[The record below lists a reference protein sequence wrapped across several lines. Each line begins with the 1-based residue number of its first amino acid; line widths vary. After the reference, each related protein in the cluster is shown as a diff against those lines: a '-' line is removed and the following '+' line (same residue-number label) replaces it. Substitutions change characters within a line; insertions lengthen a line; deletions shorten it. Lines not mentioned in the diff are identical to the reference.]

1 MKLVGLK
8 PVVIL
13 SLGLLLVQ
21 SSAWSMTIQIGAG
34 GAELIKRG
42 DQWRF
47 FRGVTA
53 PSTPADA
60 WRGID
65 FGDSGWELDESGFG
79 YGDGDDETILDNMQ
93 NNYWTVYIRKQFTV
107 SPVPTGQVLE
117 LLIDYDDGFVA
128 YLNGN
133 RVEYQHIRD
142 QDVDGI
148 NYQTPATSHEANHQT
163 GQLDVFPLGLAED
176 FLKDGKNVLAIE
188 GHNATLDST
197 DFSLIPALRTRS
209 STVKNDN
216 TWIMMTNTI
225 SLTVTT
231 SAPGVVSVTTDGAP
245 ADYNSVDQTWE
256 GQASVSPGLNTIV
269 VEALDAGAGVVDSGT
284 AEVIYVPA
292 QNVFAGQ
299 LPENATWSGHVIIK
313 DDLVVPAGVVLTIE
327 PGTVVLIADGVIVTV
342 NGRVLAN
349 GTDAE
354 PIQFTHYGDDTAW
367 GRIMFI
373 NAEDS
378 RLAHC
383 IIEYAD
389 CEGDHKDYYDNDCDD
404 ETPPLPRTYHEA
416 VVSLASHL
424 DIEACVFQN
433 LPASSG
439 SKEGDAIA
447 IVSDDPQFPGE
458 ASANVLNC
466 RFLSIGAGVHT
477 RYSYVLVEDCFFT
490 DHHGDNDDVDLYGE
504 STPVPM
510 IRNNLFLDSKDDYIN
525 PTRCSAIFIGNVV
538 IGGDQ
543 TDSGVVLRDRCSPV
557 MINNLIYNCNSAG
570 IAVQNQCD
578 ALLINNTIVDC
589 GAGIKFWDHTERW
602 VHPYCLYPGS
612 GKATVINCII
622 WDCPTSF
629 DLDDSPYT
637 GDLGSH
643 ATVLYCDVEGG
654 QGTASVSTNSTL
666 VWGAGNINIDPQFA
680 STSSHDLHLKSQAGR
695 WNPATESWVTDGVT
709 SPCIDAGTSY
719 LVDDPKYRYSGLI
732 DWRGEL
738 WPHGAKINMGAYG
751 GTAQASMSSDSG
763 KGNVADVDY
772 DGSVGLS
779 DYARLAQWWRMERT
793 LLAEDLDR
801 NGVVDFRDVL
811 LMGQEWTWQEEP

>member
-34 GAELIKRG
+34 GVELIKRG

-65 FGDSGWELDESGFG
+65 FGDSGWELGESGFG
-79 YGDGDDETILDNMQ
+79 YGDGDDETILDDMK

-107 SPVPTGQVLE
+107 SPIPTGQIVE

-128 YLNGN
+128 YLNGD

-142 QDVDGI
+142 EDVDDI
-148 NYQTPATSHEANHQT
+148 DYQTAATSHEANHQT
-163 GQLDVFPLGLAED
+163 GEFDVFPLGLAED
-176 FLKDGKNVLAIE
+176 LLKDGKNVLAIE

-216 TWIMMTNTI
+216 TWIVTTNTI

-231 SAPGVVSVTTDGAP
+231 NAPGVVSVTTDGAP
-245 ADYNSVDQTWE
+245 ADFNPGDGTWTGE
-256 GQASVSPGLNTIV
+256 VSLLPGLNTIT
-269 VEALDAGAGVVDSGT
+269 VEARDAGANLVDSGS
-284 AEVIYVPA
+284 AQIVYVPPA
-292 QNVFAGQ
+292 NHAAGE
-299 LPENATWSGHVIIK
+299 LTEDTTWSGAVIV
-313 DDLVVPAGVVLTIE
+313 DETVVVPDGRILTIE
-327 PGTVVLIADGVIVTV
+327 PGTVVLMEDANSLIVH
-342 NGRVLAN
+342 GQLLAN
-349 GTDAE
+349 GTESE
-354 PIQFTHYGDDTAW
+354 PIRLTHYGDGTAW
-367 GRIMFI
+367 KQIMFVE
-373 NAEDS
+373 AADS

-383 IIEYAD
+383 IIEYSA
-389 CEGDHKDYYDNDCDD
+389 CEGDHKDYYDNDCNPA
-404 ETPPLPRTYHEA
+404 TLPPARVYHEA
-416 VVSLASHL
+416 IVALASHL
-424 DIEACVFQN
+424 DIEGCTFQH
-433 LPASSG
+433 LLGG
-439 SKEGDAIA
+439 STNAEGDAIA
-447 IVSDDPQFPGE
+447 IISDDPELPGN
-458 ASANVLNC
+458 ASANIRNC
-466 RFLSIGAGVHT
+466 QFLSIGQGVHT
-477 RYSYVLVEDCFFT
+477 RYAYILVEDCYFT
-490 DHHGDNDDVDLYGE
+490 DKTGDNDHVDLVGE
-504 STPVPM
+504 STPAPL
-510 IRNNLFLDSKDDYIN
+510 IRNNLFTDSYDDMVH
-525 PTRCSAIFIGNVV
+525 PTACSAIIVGNV
-538 IGGDQ
+538 IWGCNDH
-543 TDSGVVLRDRCSPV
+543 GVVLRDKCYPV
-557 MINNLIYNCNSAG
+557 VMNNLIYDCSAGG

-578 ALLINNTIVDC
+578 ALLINNTIVNC
-589 GAGIKFWDHTERW
+589 GRGIRFFDHTGRW
-602 VHPYCLYPGS
+602 GPPYCLTPGS
-612 GKATVINCII
+612 GKATVVNSII

-629 DLDDSPYT
+629 ELADSPYT
-637 GDLGSH
+637 GDRGSH
-643 ATVLYCDVEGG
+643 ATVLYCDVK
-654 QGTASVSTNSTL
+654 GTTSVSANSTL
-666 VWGAGNINIDPQFA
+666 TWGAGNINIDPQFA
-680 STSSHDLHLKSQAGR
+680 NMSSHDFHLKSQAGR
-695 WNPATESWVTDGVT
+695 WDATAKRWVTDAVR

-772 DGSVGLS
+772 DGLVGLS